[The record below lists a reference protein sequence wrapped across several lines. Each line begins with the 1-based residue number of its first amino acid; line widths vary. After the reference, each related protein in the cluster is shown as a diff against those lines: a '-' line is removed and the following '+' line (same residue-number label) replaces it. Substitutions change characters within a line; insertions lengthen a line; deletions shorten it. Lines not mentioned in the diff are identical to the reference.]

1 MTDLGTL
8 APIATPLQFDGRGRT
23 ALTPTGQHLQDL
35 IEAVVLTAPGERV
48 MRPTFGSGLMQVAF
62 APNSDQLGAT
72 VQMLVQGGLQSL
84 LGNLIAVSDVTIN
97 QTDASMTVSVSY
109 TVRST
114 GVATTATFAQLS

>member
-1 MTDLGTL
+1 
-8 APIATPLQFDGRGRT
+8 
-23 ALTPTGQHLQDL
+23 
-35 IEAVVLTAPGERV
+35 

>member
-1 MTDLGTL
+1 ML
-8 APIATPLQFDGRGRT
+8 APIAVPLQFDGRGRT
-23 ALTPTGQHLQDL
+23 AQTPTGKHLQDL

-48 MRPTFGSGLMQVAF
+48 MRPTFGSGLMQMAF

-84 LGNLIAVSDVTIN
+84 LGNLIEVADVSID